1 MKKIYNSL
9 EKLNN
14 VLLELRQKCPWDKK
28 QTLESL
34 RHLTIEEVYELS
46 EAILSNDYDLIK
58 EELGDILIHILFYS
72 LISNEKNKFNLVN
85 VIDSQVE
92 KLINRHPHIYDN
104 LDVKNINDVKKNWE
118 LIKLKENKNKT
129 VLSGVPKSLPT
140 LLKTYRVIEKVRGI
154 GFDFESNKDSLD
166 KVIEELNEF
175 NNEFNNSDKD
185 RTSEEFGD
193 LLFSIICYGQKLGI
207 NSVDSLDYT
216 NKKFISKFNKLER
229 SLHENN
235 LTFSNV
241 KPSYLKALWD
251 QIED

>member
-92 KLINRHPHIYDN
+92 KLINRHPHIYEN

-154 GFDFESNKDSLD
+154 GFEFESNNDSLD

-175 NNEFNNSDKD
+175 NNEFNKSDKD

-229 SLHENN
+229 SLHENK